1 MKKFSKIL
9 SVALLVA
16 LVLSLGVANAFA
28 APADTT
34 LKIEAVAGHKYTA
47 YQLFV
52 GDLAA
57 DKVTLSNVKWGADVA
72 ESITYYE
79 KANAEATDF
88 TVEKT
93 ITPTA
98 NEVVPQAVLDYLA
111 SLANNTQATANT
123 ISNWVGGTGF
133 EITATDTTVK
143 TGYYVVKDAYTN
155 ADADG
160 KETTTLS
167 TVMCQVVGPTTLQ
180 PKAGTTEHKKEVL
193 DINDS
198 TDVAL
203 DLSKLQNVDASK
215 WSDSADYDF
224 EDHVPF
230 KLTTTIAD
238 DFAKYT
244 SYYLAVNDTLNDG
257 LKLDQDSIVVYVD
270 GVVATQG
277 TEAGQYSLAKTDKSF
292 KVEFT
297 KLNGNTNAAAG
308 KNVVVYYTATLDS
321 ATAVIGGA
329 GNKNESWA
337 EFSNNPN
344 GDQGGKG
351 ETPHDIAVVFT
362 YKTDVNKVDGENKPL
377 KGAEFTLTKKLQD
390 GTTKD
395 IAVITLDDDKTQFEF
410 KGLDDGIYTLTETKT
425 PDGYNTIDPITFK
438 VVATHTA
445 SGVTVLDV
453 KNEDDSDFTGNIEF
467 TKTPATGT
475 LATTVVNQS
484 GTVLPSTGG
493 IGTTIFYVVGGVLV
507 LAAIILLVTK
517 KRMSD

>member
-28 APADTT
+28 DETT
-34 LKIEAVAGHKYTA
+34 PVTKHLSVSNPVDGHAYSY

-52 GDLAA
+52 GDLATK
-57 DKVTLSNVKWGADVA
+57 DGKQVLSNVKWGTD
-72 ESITYYE
+72 
-79 KANAEATDF
+79 ANPSASLTIGETSYSPVVGEA
-88 TVEKT
+88 
-93 ITPTA
+93 
-98 NEVVPQAVLDYLA
+98 VPQEVLDYLA
-111 SLANNTQATANT
+111 TLPGKTASDAAQGT
-123 ISNWVGGTGF
+123 ADIISGLVTGEGTVIPAEGVNV
-133 EITATDTTVK
+133 A
-143 TGYYVVKDAYTN
+143 TGYYVIKDAYTDE
-155 ADADG
+155 DAAQ
-160 KETTTLS
+160 TTTLS
-167 TVMCQVVGPTTLQ
+167 TNIVEIVGDVAVA

-203 DLSKLQNVDASK
+203 DLSKLQNVDATK
-215 WSDSADYDF
+215 WDDSADYDF
-224 EDHVPF
+224 DDHVPF
-230 KLTTTIAD
+230 KLTTTIAS
-238 DFAKYT
+238 DFAKYDE
-244 SYYLAVNDTLNDG
+244 YYLAVNDTLYDG
-257 LKLDQDSIVVYVD
+257 LILDQDSIKVYVD
-270 GVVATQG
+270 GQLATAG
-277 TEAGQYSLAKTDKSF
+277 TAAGEYSLTKADKSF

-308 KNVVVYYTATLDS
+308 KDVVVYYTATLDS

-362 YKTDVNKVDGENKPL
+362 YKTDVNKVDGEKQPL

-395 IAVITLDDDKTQFEF
+395 IAVITLDADKTQFEF

-467 TKTPATGT
+467 TKTPSTGT

-517 KRMSD
+517 KRMSE